1 MHERRTNVN
10 SGNIKRGLFD
20 LVGYMVTSARG
31 LIDEPRL
38 YGPFRLLDGV
48 SRLSG
53 LLIDE
58 DEEYS
63 DFYTSLKSKIDEKKY
78 TVMSDTDAFIALMDE
93 IVLDYTKILKEH

>member
-1 MHERRTNVN
+1 VN
-10 SGNIKRGLFD
+10 SENLKRGLFD
-20 LVGYMVTSARG
+20 LIGYMITSARG

-38 YGPFRLLDGV
+38 YGPFRLIDGV
-48 SRLSG
+48 SRLCS

-78 TVMSDTDAFIALMDE
+78 SVMNDTDAFIALMDE
-93 IVLDYTKILKEH
+93 AVLDYTKMLKEY